1 MRRFAYRGC
10 GYCDLDASSIDGRG
24 ADALAGRAVGG
35 TSGSIWA
42 RFFAIVLGGIASG
55 WVVAEASAWFRA
67 ILGDTCGKILCGTGR
82 APSVAG
88 YLNTTFR

>member
-1 MRRFAYRGC
+1 MRHFAHRGC
-10 GYCDLDASSIDGRG
+10 GYCDLDASSIDGRS

-35 TSGSIWA
+35 TGGSIWA
-42 RFFAIVLGGIASG
+42 RFFVIVLGGIASG
-55 WVVAEASAWFRA
+55 WVAAEASAWFRA